1 MASDFFILFSA
12 RFIQALLDN
21 LEQRFPEDAQVTLK
35 ALNIILNPK
44 ALTNNNAE
52 VALFGQNELD
62 YLLQRYGQENQNIVN
77 AARCR
82 QDFLA
87 YKHFVGLHR
96 NKSFPEFCEILIKDQ
111 SDVFPD
117 FVVFA
122 ELALVVPLNSASC
135 ERGFSAQNRIKSKS
149 RNRLRD
155 EQVDRLMKII
165 INGPHY
171 AEYDYTAAKNN
182 FRAMKDRIQ

>member
-1 MASDFFILFSA
+1 M
-12 RFIQALLDN
+12 
-21 LEQRFPEDAQVTLK
+21 EQRFPEDAQVTLK

-77 AARCR
+77 
-82 QDFLA
+82 
-87 YKHFVGLHR
+87 
-96 NKSFPEFCEILIKDQ
+96 
-111 SDVFPD
+111 
-117 FVVFA
+117 
-122 ELALVVPLNSASC
+122 SASC
-135 ERGFSAQNRIKSKS
+135 ERGFSAQNKIKSKS

-155 EQVDRLMKII
+155 EQVDRLMKIT

>member
-1 MASDFFILFSA
+1 M
-12 RFIQALLDN
+12 
-21 LEQRFPEDAQVTLK
+21 
-35 ALNIILNPK
+35 
-44 ALTNNNAE
+44 
-52 VALFGQNELD
+52 
-62 YLLQRYGQENQNIVN
+62 N

-117 FVVFA
+117 FVFA
-122 ELALVVPLNSASC
+122 ELALVVPNCASC
-135 ERGFSAQNRIKSKS
+135 ERGFSAQNKIKSKS
-149 RNRLRD
+149 RNSLRD
-155 EQVDRLMKII
+155 EQVDRLMKIT

>member
-1 MASDFFILFSA
+1 M
-12 RFIQALLDN
+12 
-21 LEQRFPEDAQVTLK
+21 
-35 ALNIILNPK
+35 
-44 ALTNNNAE
+44 
-52 VALFGQNELD
+52 
-62 YLLQRYGQENQNIVN
+62 N

-82 QDFLA
+82 QDCLA

-96 NKSFPEFCEILIKDQ
+96 NKSFRELCEILIKDE

-117 FVVFA
+117 FVFA

-135 ERGFSAQNRIKSKS
+135 ERGFSAQNKIKSKS

-155 EQVDRLMKII
+155 EQVDRLMKIT

-171 AEYDYTAAKNN
+171 AQYDYTAAKNN
-182 FRAMKDRIQ
+182 FRAMQDRIQ